1 MSILI
6 IILGSPLLSWLH
18 LKLQILHNDNNIKI
32 KITIQLLNLSFIF
45 NPFWSLLHLLY
56 LISRASVCREQ
67 GASDLY
73 YIYYF
78 CKCTNYYILVCFIAF
93 KNTKNVRLVS
103 FNLDCWG
110 FWTTFHYQ
118 ISTEQGSRL
127 RMSTQ
132 KPCSWLVIFESVQ
145 FSITQVLSWMLYYLC
160 MLFVCCFMRYADF
173 CFYVFFSPFQW
184 YSEAPL
190 GEGRLFNSPFAG
202 DRFLSGVLSRGL
214 ILPE

>member
-18 LKLQILHNDNNIKI
+18 LKLQMLHNDNTIKI
-32 KITIQLLNLSFIF
+32 NITIQLLNLSFIF

-93 KNTKNVRLVS
+93 KNIKTRGLLASIWSVE
-103 FNLDCWG
+103 D
-110 FWTTFHYQ
+110 FWTTFYNQ
-118 ISTEQGSRL
+118 ISTEQDSR
-127 RMSTQ
+127 
-132 KPCSWLVIFESVQ
+132 I
-145 FSITQVLSWMLYYLC
+145 
-160 MLFVCCFMRYADF
+160 A
-173 CFYVFFSPFQW
+173 
-184 YSEAPL
+184 
-190 GEGRLFNSPFAG
+190 
-202 DRFLSGVLSRGL
+202 
-214 ILPE
+214 